1 MSLAARLLR
10 RLVGNESGYTVF
22 ELLTVLAIFGTVTA
36 ALTQLFVSATTAEI
50 SSNRRFQAQQQ
61 ARLAL
66 DKLRRDAHCASSASI
81 GGGGI
86 SVTLNLPAQ
95 CKGTPQQTWC
105 TVPVAGVTQRFGL
118 YRKAGATCDATG
130 STRHA
135 DYLTQAVVF
144 AYFVPTADVLGKLSV
159 TLPVN
164 IRPSEAEEFYKL
176 EDQLTLRNSSRTI

>member
-1 MSLAARLLR
+1 MSLAARLR
-10 RLVGNESGYTVF
+10 RLVASESGYTVF

-50 SSNRRFQAQQQ
+50 SSNRRFQAQQH
-61 ARLAL
+61 ARIAL

-81 GGGGI
+81 VSGGTG
-86 SVTLNLPAQ
+86 VVLNLPSQ

-105 TVPVAGVTQRFGL
+105 TVSVAGVTQR
-118 YRKAGATCDATG
+118 YRLFRKTGATCDATG

-144 AYFVPTADVLGKLSV
+144 AYFTPTPEVLGKLKV

-164 IRPSEAEEFYKL
+164 IRPAETEERYSL
-176 EDQLTLRNSSRTI
+176 EDELTLRNSARAA